1 MKVDNFVPAP
11 GKTVTI
17 VVGVGAVTANLPAGG
32 SSLELQNTGTVPV
45 FVELFG
51 DTPLAATVA
60 ASYPILPGQ
69 SKILDRKQGDVFIST
84 ISTVAA
90 QNLFVTAGIGS

>member
-1 MKVDNFVPAP
+1 MKVDNFAPAP
-11 GKTVTI
+11 GGTVTI
-17 VVGVGAVTANLPAGG
+17 SVGVAAATANLPVGG
-32 SSLELQNTGTVPV
+32 TSLEFQNTGTVPV

-51 DTPLAATVA
+51 PATLAATVA

-69 SKILDRKQGDVFIST
+69 SKILDRKPGDAFIST

-90 QNLFVTAGIGS
+90 QNLFVSAGIGS